1 MSEVEGTP
9 EASILVVTY
18 NRLKMLRK
26 CLESILANT
35 DDVSYELIVWNN
47 ASDDGTK
54 EYLDEMAS
62 KYPQIRPVHSKE
74 NIGVNAVAE
83 TVKLAKGF
91 YLIEM
96 DDDVL
101 EVPKGWLREMIRAFN
116 KVPRAGYL
124 AANVVQD
131 ENTDGAKPPIHFY
144 RIVDYGDGVVIE
156 HGPTGGW
163 CTITSREVIEKIG
176 NFLQM
181 PGRIFFAEDG
191 DFVNRCMKNSY
202 YVGIIRNVKVYHAT
216 GVKMNKKFGYL
227 DICKLKYS
235 DDPAYKPWLEAT
247 LKEMGEHEK

>member
-1 MSEVEGTP
+1 MEKL

-18 NRLKMLRK
+18 NRLKMLK
-26 CLESILANT
+26 ECLSSILENT
-35 DDVSYELIVWNN
+35 DKVSYELIVWNN
-47 ASDDGTK
+47 ASTDGTR
-54 EYLDEMAS
+54 EYLDELAE
-62 KYPQIRPVHSKE
+62 KNPQVRPMHSSE

-101 EVPKGWLREMIRAFN
+101 KVPKGWLKEMIRAFK

-124 AANVVQD
+124 AANVVQN
-131 ENTDGAKPPIHFY
+131 ESTDGAKPPIYYY
-144 RIVDYGDGVVIE
+144 RVVDYGENVIIE

-163 CTITSREVIEKIG
+163 CTITSREVIDKIG
-176 NFLQM
+176 NFLQI

-191 DFVNRCMKNSY
+191 NFANRCMQNGY
-202 YVGIIRNVKVYHAT
+202 YIGIIRNVIVYHAT
-216 GVKMNKKFGYL
+216 GVKMNKKYGYL

-247 LKEMGEHEK
+247 LKEMGEGES